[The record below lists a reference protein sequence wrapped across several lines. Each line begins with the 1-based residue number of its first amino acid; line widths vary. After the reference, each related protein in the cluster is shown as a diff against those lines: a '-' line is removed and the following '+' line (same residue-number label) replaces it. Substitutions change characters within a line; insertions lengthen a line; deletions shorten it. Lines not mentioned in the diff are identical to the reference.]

1 MSYPKLP
8 LLSPHGPF
16 LFETLHLG
24 AEAPQHLKRLLLGTV
39 VSTPLDITLINLSEL
54 SQAISEAIESQV
66 SFDPLILDEQVLAI
80 QQRLLAYIVA
90 APDTVE
96 MVLSISALIF
106 LQPVTRSNPF
116 AEPASEVMSHAL
128 HKSLSALQCHHL
140 PPPLL
145 VWVLVMGGLIS
156 DATFERTWFRTRIQ
170 NQLTTHPGIDSW
182 DRLKLQLKDIM
193 WIDDIHDEYGRILW
207 NEMG

>member
-1 MSYPKLP
+1 MP
-8 LLSPHGPF
+8 L
-16 LFETLHLG
+16 E
-24 AEAPQHLKRLLLGTV
+24 
-39 VSTPLDITLINLSEL
+39 ITLIDLSEL
-54 SQAISEAIESQV
+54 SQAISEAISSQV
-66 SFDPLILDEQVLAI
+66 SFDPLILDEQVLGL
-80 QQRLLAYIVA
+80 QQRLLAHIDA

-106 LQPVTRSNPF
+106 LQPVTRTNPF

-128 HKSLSALQCHHL
+128 HKSLSALECHHL

-145 VWVLVMGGLIS
+145 LWVLVMGGLIS
-156 DATFERTWFRTRIQ
+156 DATSERTWFRTRIQ
-170 NQLTTHPGIDSW
+170 NQLTVHPGIDSW
-182 DRLKLQLKDIM
+182 DRLKFQLKDIM